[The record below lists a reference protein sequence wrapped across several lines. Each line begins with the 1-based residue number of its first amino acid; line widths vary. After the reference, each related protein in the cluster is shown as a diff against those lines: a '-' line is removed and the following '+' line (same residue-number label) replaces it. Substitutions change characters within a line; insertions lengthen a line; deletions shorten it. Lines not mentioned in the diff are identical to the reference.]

1 MKASHQQQETL
12 LELSQIDLQIRR
24 NHIATDSLINGTEIE
39 SARAELMKLSETL
52 LNERNALDALEIDL
66 SRAAQ
71 DLALVEDRINKDNQR
86 LEQSSNQ
93 KDIQGIQ
100 HELVSLAK
108 RKDTLEDAEL
118 ELLDRVEAQKSQV
131 ESISAER
138 EAAQSLLASLEAAQ
152 ASELAKLKSGAM
164 LLAEDRVR
172 ALANLSEEL
181 SAHYEKLKA
190 RGAGVGRFSGISC
203 GACGMT
209 MTGASLDEVRATPM
223 DELAHCAEC
232 NGILVR

>member
-1 MKASHQQQETL
+1 MKASQQQQETL

-24 NHIATDSLINGTEIE
+24 NQIATEAILKGSESE
-39 SARAELMKLSETL
+39 SARAQLMNLSEQL
-52 LNERNALDALEIDL
+52 LTERNALDALEIEL

-71 DLALVEDRINKDNQR
+71 DLELVEERIAKDQQR
-86 LEQSSNQ
+86 IDQATNP

-100 HELVSLAK
+100 HELASLAK

-118 ELLDRVEAQKSQV
+118 ALIEKVEIQKATAQA
-131 ESISAER
+131 ISAQR
-138 EAAQSLLASLEAAQ
+138 ESAQQELSRIEQEQSA
-152 ASELAKLKSGAM
+152 ELAKLKSGAM
-164 LLAEDRVR
+164 LLAEDRKR
-172 ALANLSEEL
+172 AMANLSEEL

-190 RGAGVGRFSGISC
+190 RGAGVGRFSGIQC

-209 MTGASLDEVRATPM
+209 MTGANLDEVRATPM

>member
-24 NHIATDSLINGTEIE
+24 NQIATDALVNGTEIE
-39 SARAELMKLSETL
+39 ATRAELMQMSENL
-52 LNERNALDALEIDL
+52 LAERNSLDALEIEL
-66 SRAAQ
+66 NRAAQ
-71 DLALVEDRINKDNQR
+71 DLALVEDRIAKDNHR
-86 LEQSSNQ
+86 LEQSSNP

-100 HELVSLAK
+100 HELISLAK

-118 ELLDRVEAQKSQV
+118 ALMEKVEQAK
-131 ESISAER
+131 AEVDLVSNER
-138 EAAQSLLASLEAAQ
+138 DSVQQRLSRLEADQ
-152 ASELAKLKSGAM
+152 ATELAKLKSGAM

-172 ALANLSEEL
+172 AIANLSEEL
-181 SAHYEKLKA
+181 ATHYEKLKA
-190 RGAGVGRFSGISC
+190 RGAGVGRFSGIAC

>member
-1 MKASHQQQETL
+1 MKASQQQQETL

-24 NHIATDSLINGTEIE
+24 NQIATNAIVNGSEIE
-39 SARAELMKLSETL
+39 SARAELMNLSESL
-52 LNERNALDALEIDL
+52 LNERNSLDALEVDL

-71 DLALVEDRINKDNQR
+71 DLALVEDRILKDKQR
-86 LEQSSNQ
+86 LDRSSNQ

-118 ELLDRVEAQKSQV
+118 ELLERVEVQKAQV
-131 ESISAER
+131 LAISTAR
-138 EAAQSLLASLEAAQ
+138 EEAQRHLSSLEQDQSA
-152 ASELAKLKSGAM
+152 ELAKLKSGAM
-164 LLAEDRVR
+164 LLAEDRAR
-172 ALANLSEEL
+172 AIASLSEEL
-181 SAHYEKLKA
+181 ASHYEKLKA

-209 MTGASLDEVRATPM
+209 MTGASLDQVRATPM